1 MAINVEKLLAQWST
15 TRPEL
20 DPTPMRLTAYT
31 AQFAH
36 HARQLIDANLAHH
49 GLHQWQFDVLA
60 TLRRANTP
68 LTAKELAE
76 QVLISASALTNRLDK
91 LTAEGLISRSV
102 NPSSRRESLIELTD
116 EGRQLI
122 DAILPSHLGTCRTVA
137 ERLSPAEADQLCGLL
152 KKALG
157 E

>member
-1 MAINVEKLLAQWST
+1 MGINVEKLLAQWGA

-31 AQFAH
+31 SQFAH
-36 HARQLIDANLAHH
+36 HARQLIDANLARHS
-49 GLHQWQFDVLA
+49 LHQWQFDVLA

-91 LTAEGLISRSV
+91 LTAEGLISRTV
-102 NPSSRRESLIELTD
+102 NPNSRRESLIELTD
-116 EGRQLI
+116 EGRALI
-122 DAILPSHLGTCRTVA
+122 DAVLPSHLGTCRTVA